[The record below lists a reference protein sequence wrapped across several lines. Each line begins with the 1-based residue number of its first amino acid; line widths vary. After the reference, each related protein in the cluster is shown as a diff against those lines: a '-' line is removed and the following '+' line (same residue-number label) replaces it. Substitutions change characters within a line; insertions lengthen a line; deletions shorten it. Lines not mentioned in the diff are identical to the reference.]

1 MDTAPLILTDLPEL
15 TDESAG
21 QLLDWLNA
29 LVMAFENRYD
39 TQLRRYYQVHAVV
52 EPPEPGEPR
61 EPREDDLFE
70 GFDEIPF

>member
-29 LVMAFENRYD
+29 FVTAFEERYY
-39 TQLRRYYQVHAVV
+39 TQLHQYYQLQAVA
-52 EPPEPGEPR
+52 EPPEPR
-61 EPREDDLFE
+61 NTSEDDLFE
-70 GFDEIPF
+70 GFDEMPF